1 LTAGKGAGHIELI
14 GITSL
19 FIANVK
25 EEFFMTSPEEKTRIT
40 VDIYGNSY
48 KLMASQTST
57 AYMKSVADLVNDQM
71 FRIAKTFPRLDSQR
85 IAVLASVNM
94 ADENLRLKERIEEL
108 NKGQQDSSKSQEK
121 YDKLQ
126 MNHENLQMSYDK
138 LLQNHGELKRE
149 HESNLKLMQE
159 HAEKVDVVYQDMVKI
174 TEQNELLSE
183 QISGLF
189 LQTEK
194 ERELGNSAQEQL
206 NQLQEQLRAQKEEL
220 LELTNAE
227 KAALSEQF
235 LADKEALLEKY
246 LADKEELIDRH
257 RREKEELMRQ
267 GGNQDEVLQ
276 QELAKVE
283 SEYRALQEEYGKL
296 QNEYNEWIELA
307 ETDSLE
313 K

>member
-1 LTAGKGAGHIELI
+1 MTAGKGAGHIELI
-14 GITSL
+14 GIASL

-48 KLMASQTST
+48 KLMASNSS
-57 AYMKSVADLVNDQM
+57 AYMKSVAELVNDQM
-71 FRIAKTFPRLDSQR
+71 FLIAKTFPRLDSQR

-108 NKGQQDSSKSQEK
+108 NKGQQDSANSQEK

-126 MNHENLQMSYDK
+126 MNHDNLQMSYDK
-138 LLQNHGELKRE
+138 LLQSHDELKRE
-149 HESNLKLMQE
+149 HETNLKLMQE

-220 LELTNAE
+220 LV
-227 KAALSEQF
+227 Q
-235 LADKEALLEKY
+235 Y
-246 LADKEELIDRH
+246 LADKEELIERH

-283 SEYRALQEEYGKL
+283 SQYRALQEEYGKL

>member
-1 LTAGKGAGHIELI
+1 
-14 GITSL
+14 
-19 FIANVK
+19 
-25 EEFFMTSPEEKTRIT
+25 MTTPEEKTRIT

-48 KLMASQTST
+48 KLMASTSS
-57 AYMKSVADLVNDQM
+57 AYMKSVAELVNDQM

-94 ADENLRLKERIEEL
+94 ADENLSLKERIEEL
-108 NKGQQDSSKSQEK
+108 SKGQQDSTNSQAK

-126 MNHENLQMSYDK
+126 MNHDELQMSYNN
-138 LLQNHGELKRE
+138 LLQSHEELKRE

-159 HAEKVDVVYQDMVKI
+159 HSDKVDVVYQDMVKI

-194 ERELGNSAQEQL
+194 ERELGHSAQEQM
-206 NQLQEQLRAQKEEL
+206 NQLR
-220 LELTNAE
+220 
-227 KAALSEQF
+227 EQF
-235 LADKEALLEKY
+235 LAE
-246 LADKEELIDRH
+246 KEELIERH
-257 RREKEELMRQ
+257 RREKEELLRQ
-267 GGNQDEVLQ
+267 GGSQDEVLQ

-296 QNEYNEWIELA
+296 KNEYNEWIELA
-307 ETDSLE
+307 EIDSPE

>member
-1 LTAGKGAGHIELI
+1 
-14 GITSL
+14 
-19 FIANVK
+19 VK

-48 KLMASQTST
+48 KLMASTSS
-57 AYMKSVADLVNDQM
+57 AYMKSVAELVNDQM
-71 FRIAKTFPRLDSQR
+71 FLIAKTFPRLDSQR

-94 ADENLRLKERIEEL
+94 ADENLRLKEKIEEL
-108 NKGQQDSSKSQEK
+108 SKDQQDSTNSQAK

-126 MNHENLQMSYDK
+126 MNHDNLQLSYNK
-138 LLQNHGELKRE
+138 LLQSHDELKRE
-149 HESNLKLMQE
+149 HETNLKLMQE

-220 LELTNAE
+220 LV
-227 KAALSEQF
+227 Q
-235 LADKEALLEKY
+235 Y
-246 LADKEELIDRH
+246 LADKEELIERH
-257 RREKEELMRQ
+257 RREKEELLQQ

-307 ETDSLE
+307 ETDSPE

>member
-1 LTAGKGAGHIELI
+1 
-14 GITSL
+14 
-19 FIANVK
+19 VK

-48 KLMASQTST
+48 KLMATTSS
-57 AYMKSVADLVNDQM
+57 AYMKSVAELVNDQM

-108 NKGQQDSSKSQEK
+108 SKGQQDSTNSQAK

-126 MNHENLQMSYDK
+126 MNHDDLLMSYNN
-138 LLQNHGELKRE
+138 LLQSHEELKRE
-149 HESNLKLMQE
+149 HESNLKQMQE
-159 HAEKVDVVYQDMVKI
+159 HADKVDVVYQDMVKI

-194 ERELGNSAQEQL
+194 ERELGLSAQEQM
-206 NQLQEQLRAQKEEL
+206 NQLREQFLAEKEEL
-220 LELTNAE
+220 LE
-227 KAALSEQF
+227 
-235 LADKEALLEKY
+235 
-246 LADKEELIDRH
+246 RH
-257 RREKEELMRQ
+257 RREKEELFRQ
-267 GGNQDEVLQ
+267 GGSQDEVLQ

-296 QNEYNEWIELA
+296 KNEYNEWIELA
-307 ETDSLE
+307 EIDSPE

>member
-1 LTAGKGAGHIELI
+1 MTAGKGAGHIELI
-14 GITSL
+14 GIASL

-25 EEFFMTSPEEKTRIT
+25 EEFFMTSPEEKTRIS

-48 KLMASQTST
+48 KLMASTST
-57 AYMKSVADLVNDQM
+57 AYMKSVAELVNDQM

-94 ADENLRLKERIEEL
+94 ADENLRLKEKIKEL
-108 NKGQQDSSKSQEK
+108 NKGQQDSSNSQEK
-121 YDKLQ
+121 FD
-126 MNHENLQMSYDK
+126 NLQLNYDK
-138 LLQNHGELKRE
+138 LLQTHDDLKLE
-149 HESNLKLMQE
+149 HETNLKLLQE
-159 HAEKVDVVYQDMVKI
+159 HAEKVDVVYRDMVKI

-206 NQLQEQLRAQKEEL
+206 NQLQEQ
-220 LELTNAE
+220 
-227 KAALSEQF
+227 F
-235 LADKEALLEKY
+235 LADKDDLRKQY
-246 LADKEELIDRH
+246 LAEKEELIERH
-257 RREKEELMRQ
+257 LREKEELLQQ

-283 SEYRALQEEYGKL
+283 SEYRALQEEYRKL

-307 ETDSLE
+307 DTESPE

>member
-1 LTAGKGAGHIELI
+1 
-14 GITSL
+14 
-19 FIANVK
+19 VK

-48 KLMASQTST
+48 KLMASTSS
-57 AYMKSVADLVNDQM
+57 AYMKSVAELVNDQM

-94 ADENLRLKERIEEL
+94 ADENLRLKEKIEEL
-108 NKGQQDSSKSQEK
+108 SKGQQDSTNSQAM

-126 MNHENLQMSYDK
+126 MNHEDLQMSYDK
-138 LLQNHGELKRE
+138 LLQSHDELKRE
-149 HESNLKLMQE
+149 HEANLKLMQE
-159 HAEKVDVVYQDMVKI
+159 HADKVDVVYQDMVKI

-194 ERELGNSAQEQL
+194 ERELGHSVQEQM
-206 NQLQEQLRAQKEEL
+206 NQLREQYFAEKEEL
-220 LELTNAE
+220 NE
-227 KAALSEQF
+227 
-235 LADKEALLEKY
+235 
-246 LADKEELIDRH
+246 RH
-257 RREKEELMRQ
+257 RREMEELLHQ
-267 GGNQDEVLQ
+267 GGSKDEVLQ

-283 SEYRALQEEYGKL
+283 SDYRALQEEYGKL
-296 QNEYNEWIELA
+296 KNEYNEWIELA
-307 ETDSLE
+307 EIDSPE